1 MVSKIEREL
10 DLKLPRSEKA
20 EQKAIKN
27 FEIPSTEEI
36 KDIIGLAAVVDEAEE
51 KRLNQLVYLK
61 NEPEAEP
68 KWTVMRDQSA
78 EEFAIIVKEGLRQ
91 FKTRPLVYGLEF
103 EEGVILASHRD
114 GFTMTLACYELEIAK
129 MLQIF
134 ISIMEY
140 IEKQI

>member
-1 MVSKIEREL
+1 
-10 DLKLPRSEKA
+10 
-20 EQKAIKN
+20 
-27 FEIPSTEEI
+27 
-36 KDIIGLAAVVDEAEE
+36 
-51 KRLNQLVYLK
+51 
-61 NEPEAEP
+61 
-68 KWTVMRDQSA
+68 MRDQSA

-114 GFTMTLACYELEIAK
+114 GFTMTLACYELGIAK

-140 IEKQI
+140 IEKKM